1 MHLPDTDEEIDLEVF
16 ESAVHVFVSEN
27 IAPNST
33 FIIIIILVEVTSQ
46 NLVTVEN
53 VTSFVD
59 IYFNITGNVGPRPV
73 PWDFDFPYYVGYGFE
88 NNLTGFLGTLEE
100 EKEKAEHGPPVV
112 GVSDS
117 EVEERPKENKLDTVA
132 IIFIAL
138 FLLFLLLLLLCLCW
152 RCCHR
157 KVLTQDEE
165 VIGPTESDELVE
177 EEDQDDD
184 DYTEIS
190 EKPSELGW
198 PPKASN
204 LHKYPF
210 SNVHDCKSAYCPT
223 CVNKADEGETG
234 FVDVTES
241 KSFGARIA
249 AAVFSPRSF
258 SLRSTWSTPRST
270 GRSTGRSTD
279 DDVSR

>member
-1 MHLPDTDEEIDLEVF
+1 MHLPDTDEEVDLEVF

-33 FIIIIILVEVTSQ
+33 FIIIIIIVEVTSQ
-46 NLVTVEN
+46 ELVTMEN

-73 PWDFDFPYYVGYGFE
+73 PWDFDFPYHVGYGFE

-100 EKEKAEHGPPVV
+100 EKEKAEQGPPVV

-117 EVEERPKENKLDTVA
+117 EVEVRSKENKLDTVA

-138 FLLFLLLLLLCLCW
+138 LLLFLLLLLLCLCW
-152 RCCHR
+152 RCCCLG
-157 KVLTQDEE
+157 KDKTQDED
-165 VIGPTESDELVE
+165 VIDPTESDEMVEAE
-177 EEDQDDD
+177 EEAEDDD

-223 CVNKADEGETG
+223 CVNKANEEETG

-241 KSFGARIA
+241 KSFGARLA
-249 AAVFSPRSF
+249 AAFSPRSF
-258 SLRSTWSTPRST
+258 SLRSRSTWSTPK
-270 GRSTGRSTD
+270 STGRSTD